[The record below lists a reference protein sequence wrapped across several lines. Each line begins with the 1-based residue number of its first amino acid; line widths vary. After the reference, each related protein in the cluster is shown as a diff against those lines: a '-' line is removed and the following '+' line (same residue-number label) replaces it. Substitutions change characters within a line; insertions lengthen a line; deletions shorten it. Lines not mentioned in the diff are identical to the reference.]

1 MISEREVDEMIKYPK
16 TQIEKVAVPYFLLM
30 TNPHDFE
37 TQEKKYQDIVKN
49 CLKSLIEELSILV
62 DEMGKEKGFTEAKDL
77 AVEMALATN
86 MPFRKENKDWI
97 NFVIATELSSSET
110 TH

>member
-16 TQIEKVAVPYFLLM
+16 TQVEKVAVPYFIMM
-30 TNPHDFE
+30 TCPL
-37 TQEKKYQDIVKN
+37 DITPKEEAEEIMV
-49 CLKSLIEELSILV
+49 SAIEAFQEELSVLV
-62 DEMGKEKGFTEAKDL
+62 DEIGREKAFTKTKNL

-86 MPFRKENKDWI
+86 MPFYKENRDWM
-97 NFVIATELSSSET
+97 ELALGVKPKI